1 MNKLKV
7 LDIFAGA
14 GGLSLGFEQTGRFET
29 SIAIEIHP
37 DAAETFSTNHKNIE
51 VIVED
56 IRNIDFSDTNK
67 YPELNN
73 ISVIIGGP
81 PCQGFSNAN
90 RQRSELF
97 SNNNMLVKEFVR
109 AVTQIKPKAFVMENV
124 KTINSDKHRFF
135 VTSLDKD
142 ELQKIN
148 IEIIEEDVLIGN
160 ASLYNDTLIDLFTN
174 QKINVPFINLELCAK
189 FKSLIRFYKRHKS
202 LIKFV
207 DKNKKILRGY
217 LNNWSIFF
225 NSFGSDTLNKLI
237 EETKFVLDNYIAE
250 KKDCHQLFTYINK
263 LLDVANVVSIFKEIN
278 DKKIEIIL
286 PPFKKKKGIY
296 VKAYTYT
303 VIDYLVKKFKSL
315 GYQIDYDILNAANFG
330 VPQKRN
336 RFFIIGLKN
345 KKPSLPKPLIQEEK
359 DYFKIRDA
367 IEEIEPLQPSYS
379 IDSEPIEKTHCN
391 KNPLSKYLNAD
402 TKYLCNHVIT
412 QTKEIA
418 LKRFENLLPGQNFHD
433 LDEFLKSTYADT
445 SRTQNTIYKRL
456 SYSDVSN
463 TVVNVR
469 KSMWIHPVHN
479 RAISIR
485 EAARLQSFP
494 DSYIFK
500 GSKDSQYQ
508 QVGNAVPPLL
518 ARAVAE
524 ALLEKLGEK
533 PTLYIKDLLEIKHK
547 EAVHHS

>member
-1 MNKLKV
+1 M
-7 LDIFAGA
+7 
-14 GGLSLGFEQTGRFET
+14 
-29 SIAIEIHP
+29 AIEIHP
-37 DAAETFSTNHKNIE
+37 DAAETFNTNHKNIE
-51 VIVED
+51 VIVEN
-56 IRNIDFSDTNK
+56 IRNIDFSDINK

-73 ISVIIGGP
+73 ISVVIGGP

-135 VTSLDKD
+135 VTSLDRD

-148 IEIIEEDVLIGN
+148 IEIIEEDIFIGN
-160 ASLYNDTLIDLFTN
+160 ASLYNDTLIELFIN
-174 QKINVPFINLELCAK
+174 QKIDGLFIDPELNAK

-202 LIKFV
+202 LEKFV
-207 DKNKKILRGY
+207 DKNKKILKGY
-217 LNNWSIFF
+217 LSNWSMFF
-225 NSFGSDTLNKLI
+225 NSFGSNTLNNLI
-237 EETKFVLDNYIAE
+237 EETKFVLDNYIAK
-250 KKDCHQLFTYINK
+250 KKDCPQLYTYINK
-263 LLDVANVVSIFKEIN
+263 LLDVAYVVSILKEIN
-278 DKKIEIIL
+278 DKKIEITL
-286 PPFKKKKGIY
+286 PPVKKNKGIY
-296 VKAYTYT
+296 VKALTYT
-303 VIDYLVKKFKSL
+303 VIDYLEKKFKSL

-330 VPQKRN
+330 VPQIRN

-359 DYFKIRDA
+359 NYFKIRDA

-391 KNPLSKYLNAD
+391 KNPLSKYLNGD
-402 TKYLCNHVIT
+402 TRYLCNHVIT

-433 LDEFLKSTYADT
+433 LDESLKSTYADT

-456 SYSDVSN
+456 SYGDVSN

-469 KSMWIHPVHN
+469 KSMWIHPVRN

-494 DSYIFK
+494 DDYLFK

-524 ALLEKLGEK
+524 ALLDNLGEK
-533 PTLYIKDLLEIKHK
+533 PTEYIKDLLEIKHN
-547 EAVHHS
+547 EAALQV